1 MTTLVLIFNLSLSS
15 RYLTWART
23 CGNVLKS
30 NQGQTSVV
38 FRIIFWMA
46 LRRYGNHS
54 LRWSP
59 VLWFP
64 KWYSWTSEVFMRNI
78 MESVLDDCK
87 NQGLYIP
94 AVCFDGQWHIIVTRT
109 IINNLLTLR
118 QLQKDTW
125 KEAEKKQKS
134 EIIKE
139 FARLRTEFQFQY
151 LKMALCTPLRVRER
165 LWCRDEIINQWNKY
179 QSCSR
184 RSFKL

>member
-1 MTTLVLIFNLSLSS
+1 
-15 RYLTWART
+15 
-23 CGNVLKS
+23 
-30 NQGQTSVV
+30 
-38 FRIIFWMA
+38 MA
-46 LRRYGNHS
+46 LRWYGNHS

-94 AVCFDGQWHIIVTRT
+94 AVCFDGQWHIIATRS

-125 KEAEKKQKS
+125 KEAEKKHKS

-139 FARLRTEFQFQY
+139 FARLRTEFRFQY
-151 LKMALCTPLRVRER
+151 LKMT
-165 LWCRDEIINQWNKY
+165 LWFAPTAVYAIKSKRKIMVSRWNY
-179 QSCSR
+179 QPM
-184 RSFKL
+184 K